1 MISSYDLFFVQAD
14 GLNAEAR
21 VGIPADH
28 RGILMD
34 EHFFHVMKHWLKV
47 GGVDPE
53 YDPET
58 DYVMVPVPRK
68 VYEFDSHKEESVD
81 VSGSEE
87 SEEDSSKAPS
97 KEVYI
102 ATVETG
108 NIFLL

>member
-1 MISSYDLFFVQAD
+1 MYDNLLCVQAD

-34 EHFFHVMKHWLKV
+34 EHFFHVMKHWLRV

-58 DYVMVPVPRK
+58 DYVMVPVPRRPF
-68 VYEFDSHKEESVD
+68 EFDSHLEESVG

-87 SEEDSSKAPS
+87 TDEDSSKVPS

-108 NIFLL
+108 T

>member
-1 MISSYDLFFVQAD
+1 LD
-14 GLNAEAR
+14 AEAR

-34 EHFFHVMKHWLKV
+34 EHFFHVMKHWLGV
-47 GGVDPE
+47 GGLDPE

-87 SEEDSSKAPS
+87 TEGDSSKVPS

-108 NIFLL
+108 TIFSLMVIPCPISC